1 MNPTDFH
8 CCDICFHQVGSVIF
22 WDFLASELES
32 YPHLVLVMRG
42 RVVHRADS
50 GLRQSWQLPATH
62 FGSHILCLY
71 HRFGESKILLL
82 LLTDGAAL
90 CVYCRSD
97 VDPSTSRLCLT
108 PHFSPS
114 CERRSSQ
121 PCPPKHIHPS
131 STLVTSRKASFSFSP
146 RSMGQDHT
154 LWSIPPLSLELL
166 CYRREDHDCKLDKLQ
181 HCGAQCGLPTDT
193 HSPSQAS
200 FASQTSPRLLQLHSH
215 Q

>member
-42 RVVHRADS
+42 RVVHRGDS

-82 LLTDGAAL
+82 SLTDGAAL

-108 PHFSPS
+108 PPLLPFLWQQK
-114 CERRSSQ
+114 Q
-121 PCPPKHIHPS
+121 P
-131 STLVTSRKASFSFSP
+131 
-146 RSMGQDHT
+146 
-154 LWSIPPLSLELL
+154 
-166 CYRREDHDCKLDKLQ
+166 
-181 HCGAQCGLPTDT
+181 GLP
-193 HSPSQAS
+193 SKAYP
-200 FASQTSPRLLQLHSH
+200 PQLHSCH
-215 Q
+215 QQKSQL